1 MNTELHLLP
10 GVKSIVDKLSRFKT
24 DPDQLDL
31 EGISDSIEALFR
43 EIGSEDPGEIIA
55 YAVSRGLLTQEQGN
69 KVLQVAMWS
78 GQTNGKELNVTLEK
92 WLEEGTNPIKIE
104 LALAPS
110 VFPFSTQT
118 KMADVLTS
126 IARRFP
132 HLAPPIHEMIKRRE
146 AQGV

>member
-1 MNTELHLLP
+1 MNTESYRLP

-31 EGISDSIEALFR
+31 EGISDSIEALFL
-43 EIGSEDPGEIIA
+43 EIGSEDPGNIIA
-55 YAVSRGLLTQEQGN
+55 DAVSCGTLTQAQGN
-69 KVLQVAMWS
+69 KILEVAMWS

-92 WLEEGTNPIKIE
+92 WLEEGTDPIKIE

-110 VFPFSTQT
+110 VFPFSTQE
-118 KMADVLTS
+118 KMANVLTS
-126 IARRFP
+126 IAQRFP
-132 HLAPPIHEMIKRRE
+132 HLAPPIHEIIKRRE